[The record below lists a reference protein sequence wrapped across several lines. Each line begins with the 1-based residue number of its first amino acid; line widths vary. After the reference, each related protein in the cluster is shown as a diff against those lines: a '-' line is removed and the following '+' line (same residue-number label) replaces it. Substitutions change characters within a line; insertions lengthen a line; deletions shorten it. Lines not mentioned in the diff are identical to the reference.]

1 MKFIVIFFIFDLI
14 FLVNFRVP
22 HHPLCAGI
30 KLFWISNHLF
40 SQRHKQKLLPYI
52 DQKLMEEFWDILFQD
67 RGTNQM
73 KKILN
78 EKKKHNIDRSQ
89 YSDANM
95 YILNLICRSRRRQFT
110 KFVSKPQGAVG
121 QLIFYLLCSLVLD
134 APLVTTSLS
143 SLVHTR

>member
-52 DQKLMEEFWDILFQD
+52 DQKLMEELRDILFQD
-67 RGTNQM
+67 RVTNQIRIYWIRRRNI
-73 KKILN
+73 ILT
-78 EKKKHNIDRSQ
+78 EVNI

-143 SLVHTR
+143 S

>member
-1 MKFIVIFFIFDLI
+1 MWFIVIFFIVVSI

-52 DQKLMEEFWDILFQD
+52 DQKLMEEFRDILFQD
-67 RGTNQM
+67 RVTNQIRIHWIRR
-73 KKILN
+73 KNIILTEVN
-78 EKKKHNIDRSQ
+78 TAMLIC
-89 YSDANM
+89 
-95 YILNLICRSRRRQFT
+95 ILNLICRSGRRQFT

-143 SLVHTR
+143 SLVHAR